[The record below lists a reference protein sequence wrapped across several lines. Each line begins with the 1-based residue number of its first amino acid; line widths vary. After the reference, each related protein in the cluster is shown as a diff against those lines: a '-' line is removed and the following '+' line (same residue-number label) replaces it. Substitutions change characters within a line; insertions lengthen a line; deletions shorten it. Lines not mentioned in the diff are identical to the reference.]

1 MQIASKFILHT
12 NFFSKLTFNPKLIF
26 FRENCYA
33 NDLFDPCLKAL
44 VTDDDEKFAKIQDI
58 RYKLQIKI
66 FGNVAPGVQA
76 PKVEEDQ
83 SMVHDKIPT
92 KQIDS

>member
-1 MQIASKFILHT
+1 M
-12 NFFSKLTFNPKLIF
+12 
-26 FRENCYA
+26 
-33 NDLFDPCLKAL
+33 FDPCLKAL

-83 SMVHDKIPT
+83 KMVQDKIPT

>member
-1 MQIASKFILHT
+1 M
-12 NFFSKLTFNPKLIF
+12 
-26 FRENCYA
+26 
-33 NDLFDPCLKAL
+33 FDPCLKAL
-44 VTDDDEKFAKIQDI
+44 VTDDDEKIAKIQDI

-83 SMVHDKIPT
+83 KMAQDKN
-92 KQIDS
+92 